1 MERIVPC
8 CLSDNCVRTAM
19 GYCRIRWQQSTG
31 TTPDTFQLDT
41 ESLAV
46 ATAGGRTAPT
56 MGAGA
61 AIACP
66 LAAITIPDAS
76 PNGFSPI
83 PIPPATIAFQPTF
96 CGGVFGLES
105 ETTSQSWT
113 CKFQHQIMTELITL
127 L

>member
-1 MERIVPC
+1 MTGVPC
-8 CLSDNCVRTAM
+8 CLSDYCVRSRK

-41 ESLAV
+41 TIAAGAV
-46 ATAGGRTAPT
+46 LTN
-56 MGAGA
+56 GAGA
-61 AIACP
+61 AISCP

-96 CGGVFGLES
+96 CGAVLGLES

-113 CKFQHQIMTELITL
+113 CKSQHQIMTELITL

>member
-1 MERIVPC
+1 
-8 CLSDNCVRTAM
+8 M
-19 GYCRIRWQQSTG
+19 GYCRIRWQQSPG

-41 ESLAV
+41 ESAV
-46 ATAGGRTAPT
+46 AAIAGGRTAPT
-56 MGAGA
+56 NGAGA

-96 CGGVFGLES
+96 CGAVLGLES
-105 ETTSQSWT
+105 ETTSQSYT
-113 CKFQHQIMTELITL
+113 CE
-127 L
+127 

>member
-1 MERIVPC
+1 MR
-8 CLSDNCVRTAM
+8 NTK
-19 GYCRIRWQQSTG
+19 GYCRIRWQQSPG

-41 ESLAV
+41 RSLANG
-46 ATAGGRTAPT
+46 AAPT
-56 MGAGA
+56 NGAGA
-61 AIACP
+61 AIGCA

-96 CGGVFGLES
+96 CGGVLGLES

-113 CKFQHQIMTELITL
+113 CKSQHQIMTELITL

>member
-1 MERIVPC
+1 MYPA
-8 CLSDNCVRTAM
+8 LSV
-19 GYCRIRWQQSTG
+19 
-31 TTPDTFQLDT
+31 TTVLGAGRD
-41 ESLAV
+41 
-46 ATAGGRTAPT
+46 TAGSAGSRALALLRTPSSWT
-56 MGAGA
+56 HDLLLMELLQPMEQEQPPPVPW
-61 AIACP
+61 P
-66 LAAITIPDAS
+66 LAAIVIPDAS

-113 CKFQHQIMTELITL
+113 CKSQHQIITELITL